1 MGLFRKSSWGS
12 VGVAPQ
18 PDPYRYNVE
27 WEKTAGEYVL
37 GMVVYEGVANFEGR
51 KIILAKAKTLKGLSS
66 LDPHFLKF
74 STVEIVARFRP
85 DETGHELA
93 NKLMEELSK

>member
-18 PDPYRYNVE
+18 PDPYKYTVE
-27 WEKTAGEYVL
+27 WEEVSGDYVL
-37 GMVVYEGVANFEGR
+37 AMVIYDGVTNYEGR
-51 KIILAKAKTLKGLSS
+51 KLILAKAETLRGLSS

-74 STVEIVARFRP
+74 STVEIIARFRP
-85 DETGHELA
+85 DENGLKFA
-93 NKLMEELSK
+93 RKLMEGL